1 MPAER
6 VNIPVRGAT
15 DTARFRELP
24 AGFAPVGSMLNV
36 LPYTAAGRQQMGTRG
51 GVTEVFAGLG
61 GMIQSLAVLNRP
73 SVSSGFTLGSPV
85 SAGDGISRSGAALE
99 GNLWVMEDNPRP
111 TIQYRTTFDTVIGA
125 AAPFPN
131 VTAVC
136 FSPDGTLLLVGHTE
150 INVYGKYM
158 VRIRCLDAATGEE
171 EWTVQYNNEGTT
183 QDFTLYA
190 GCLVC
195 SKEYAFFGA
204 KSSLQAIRLTGANA
218 SRITDCGTLNGW
230 CQEIVALGV
239 YDQGGAY
246 NEALYACFQGTRSGN
261 QTDFVGGGSFNG
273 APLIDDDIDSGDTA
287 SHYRAGVMKFSIPR
301 STDNIGAVRRVSFG
315 TQLAVTAPGSEYT
328 STATP
333 LPHNYYRFADQSVQ
347 RPHGCVVTDM
357 AVGADGSVVVTRSNQ
372 GWGPNATPWR
382 PGATGGS
389 YTPPVPDV
397 TITKINRDGVTVFEI
412 DPGSNKF
419 DGLGAGYNGTPH
431 YNDINAP
438 TFRAVAIDANG
449 AVYAAGYQSP
459 SGYSVARISS
469 TGGVDWRKNVVN
481 AGAAVSLSAIAV
493 DPTDGNLIVCTPY
506 NRGWDGATRSAH
518 IFKLAASDGRI
529 IWNFTATPGVAALA
543 VAVSRTGRI
552 AFGTDYPS

>member
-1 MPAER
+1 MPSLVR
-6 VNIPVRGAT
+6 FTPVADLDVEGMAT
-15 DTARFRELP
+15 RYRW
-24 AGFAPVGSMLNV
+24 S
-36 LPYTAAGRQQMGTRG
+36 
-51 GVTEVFAGLG
+51 GL
-61 GMIQSLAVLNRP
+61 
-73 SVSSGFTLGSPV
+73 
-85 SAGDGISRSGAALE
+85 
-99 GNLWVMEDNPRP
+99 
-111 TIQYRTTFDTVIGA
+111 
-125 AAPFPN
+125 
-131 VTAVC
+131 
-136 FSPDGTLLLVGHTE
+136 
-150 INVYGKYM
+150 
-158 VRIRCLDAATGEE
+158 
-171 EWTVQYNNEGTT
+171 
-183 QDFTLYA
+183 
-190 GCLVC
+190 
-195 SKEYAFFGA
+195 
-204 KSSLQAIRLTGANA
+204 
-218 SRITDCGTLNGW
+218 
-230 CQEIVALGV
+230 
-239 YDQGGAY
+239 
-246 NEALYACFQGTRSGN
+246 
-261 QTDFVGGGSFNG
+261 G
-273 APLIDDDIDSGDTA
+273 APLAASTEPRDPEKGQWFDGRARLIDPYA
-287 SHYRAGVMKFSIPR
+287 KALAGNFLP
-301 STDNIGAVRRVSFG
+301 STDGMGIVRRIAFG
-315 TQLAVTAPGSEYT
+315 TQLALTDPGSEYA
-328 STATP
+328 SGANG

-449 AVYAAGYQSP
+449 AVYAAGYQNP

-506 NRGWDGATRSAH
+506 NAGWDGATRSAH